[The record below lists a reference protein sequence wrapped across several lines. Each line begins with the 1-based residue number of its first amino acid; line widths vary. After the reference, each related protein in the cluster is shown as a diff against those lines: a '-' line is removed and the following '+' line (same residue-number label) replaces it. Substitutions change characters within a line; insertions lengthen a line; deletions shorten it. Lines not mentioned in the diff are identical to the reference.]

1 MSCND
6 KNDGISKEEWQSR
19 LETFPFKQDD
29 INKLIMNYL
38 VTGKDSVVA
47 REGELYSIAFV
58 IGMWRVVACLFVCL
72 LEKIFKHISWHI

>member
-6 KNDGISKEEWQSR
+6 KNEGISREEWQSR

-38 VTGKDSVVA
+38 VTGKRDCNIHERSPFPFCYVCFF
-47 REGELYSIAFV
+47 RNFLLLSSNMSQKYTK
-58 IGMWRVVACLFVCL
+58 IGIMQN
-72 LEKIFKHISWHI
+72 